1 MSRKSIAKNLPLG
14 IGLVTSLFGA
24 AGLFVKSAC
33 APYMWGSSAGTF
45 TNLCYSDVGPL
56 YFGRGLAAQLI
67 PYFEVAEQ
75 SRHVEY
81 PVLTGLQMWLA
92 NTLAH
97 LSSENS
103 AALFVYI
110 TWLTN
115 LILIAIAVMVFAKIR
130 KPNIEANWWM
140 AFSPAIFFVLAI
152 NWDALPVL
160 AVVCALFYW
169 QRDRPFASGVMI
181 AIGTAAKLFPAL
193 LIPALA
199 LDALRKR
206 NFSSALI
213 MTISS
218 VIFWLLINLPVYVN
232 ANDGWWEFYNFSKTR
247 GIDFGSIY
255 LAFRNLFEIS
265 ISTNLANSIGLGS
278 VVVAFLI
285 ALIYHRKLNAAE
297 IFLLL
302 LGVFLLFNKVYSPQY
317 WLWLTPIFA
326 LTLQS
331 RWQWIFWNATQFL
344 YFFGIWRYLLF
355 LQDSSASGAINEQ
368 IYSLILL
375 AQWFTTF
382 VLILLVLKN
391 AIKGSGRSRL
401 GRGRTRL

>member
-1 MSRKSIAKNLPLG
+1 MSRKSILKDVQIG
-14 IGLVTSLFGA
+14 IGLVTFLVGA

-33 APYMWGSSAGTF
+33 APYMWGSSAQTF

-56 YFGRGLAAQLI
+56 YFGRGLADQLI
-67 PYFEVAEQ
+67 PYFELAAQ

-81 PVLTGLQMWLA
+81 PVLTGLQMWIA
-92 NTLAH
+92 NLIAH
-97 LSSENS
+97 LSSGNS
-103 AALFVYI
+103 ATLFVYV
-110 TWLTN
+110 TWLMN
-115 LILIAIAVMVFAKIR
+115 LAFIAIAVMVFAKLR
-130 KPNIEANWWM
+130 KPNSEANWWM

-169 QRDRPFASGVMI
+169 QKDRPFASGLMI
-181 AIGTAAKLFPAL
+181 AIGAAAKLFPAL
-193 LIPALA
+193 LIPALM

-206 NFSSALI
+206 NFSAALI
-213 MTISS
+213 LILSS
-218 VIFWLLINLPVYVN
+218 GFFWVFINLPVYVN

-255 LAFRNLFEIS
+255 LAIHNLFEIN
-265 ISTNLANSIGLGS
+265 ISTSVANSIGLIS
-278 VVVAFLI
+278 VAIAFLI

-326 LTLQS
+326 LTLQNRS
-331 RWQWIFWNATQFL
+331 QWILWNVAQLL
-344 YFFGIWRYLLF
+344 YFVGIWRYLLF
-355 LQDSSASGAINEQ
+355 LQDSTASGAINEQ
-368 IYSLILL
+368 IYSFILIAKWL
-375 AQWFTTF
+375 TTF
-382 VLILLVLKN
+382 VLILLVLKK
-391 AIKGSGRSRL
+391 AIKGSSRSRL
-401 GRGRTRL
+401 GRGLNRL